1 VRVLEVCQPT
11 VEGVAVHVEFLAST
25 LPDRGVE
32 VTVACPP
39 GPLADHLRSRGVP
52 WLPVPMQREVRPRED
67 LAAIRQL
74 ARTLRAARR
83 SGAGFDLVHA
93 HSAKAGA
100 VARVAALVAR
110 VPAVYTPHAWSFL
123 AARGRVER
131 VVYRQV
137 ERLLT
142 FACRR
147 IICVSRAERELGRA
161 VGAERKCVVVPNGV
175 EAPAVPTGGSGQ
187 DGRVVVGTV
196 GRLAPQKGIDLL
208 LQAAELV
215 RRERPE
221 ASFRIAGDGPLAEQ
235 IHEEAR
241 RRGLADHVRFDG
253 LVDGPWGVLAQ
264 LDVFVLPSRWEG
276 MPFTLL
282 EAMSCGLPVVSFD
295 VGGVTDLI
303 PDEAHGAVVAP
314 GDVRGFADAILRF
327 VDSPETRGRVGAAA
341 RRRVLEEFTLDRMI
355 ERTHEVYRDALEV
368 DASEARSIALPR
380 ARRN

>member
-25 LPDRGVE
+25 LPGRGVE

-39 GPLADHLRSRGVP
+39 GPLADHVRARGVP
-52 WLPVPMQREVRPRED
+52 WIPVPMHREVRPRED
-67 LAAIRQL
+67 LEAIRRL
-74 ARTLRAARR
+74 VRMIRDARR
-83 SGAGFDLVHA
+83 AGAGFDLVHA

-100 VARVAALVAR
+100 VARIAALVAR

-123 AARGRVER
+123 AARGRLER
-131 VVYRQV
+131 TVYRQV

-147 IICVSRAERELGRA
+147 IICVSSAERELGRL
-161 VGAERKCVVVPNGV
+161 VGAEHKCTVVPNGV
-175 EAPAVPTGGSGQ
+175 EAPEVPIGGSGQ

-215 RRERPE
+215 RRERPGT
-221 ASFRIAGDGPLAEQ
+221 SFRIAGDGPLAEE

-241 RRGLADHVRFDG
+241 RRGLGDDVRFDG
-253 LVDGPWGVLAQ
+253 LVDGPWGVLAE

-276 MPFTLL
+276 MPFSLL

-303 PDEAHGAVVAP
+303 LDETHGAVVAP
-314 GDVRGFADAILRF
+314 GDVRGFADAILRY
-327 VDSPETRGRVGAAA
+327 VDSPDMRRRVGAAA
-341 RRRVLEEFTLDRMI
+341 RSRVLEEFTLEHMI
-355 ERTHEVYRDALEV
+355 ERTHEVYREALGTE
-368 DASEARSIALPR
+368 ASQARSIALPR